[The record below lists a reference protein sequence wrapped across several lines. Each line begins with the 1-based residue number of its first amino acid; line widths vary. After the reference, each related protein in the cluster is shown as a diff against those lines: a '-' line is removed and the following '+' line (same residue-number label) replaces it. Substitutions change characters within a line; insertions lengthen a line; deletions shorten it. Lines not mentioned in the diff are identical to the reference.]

1 MISGT
6 AKGTR
11 LKTQKGMTTRPTS
24 DMVKEGLFNIIA
36 QYVQGA
42 QVLDLFAGTGSLG
55 IEALS
60 RGADCCRFVD
70 KSQSC
75 CRLISENLKLTRLA
89 DKAIIDNSDVFFAIE
104 RLGYSGTKFDII
116 LLDPPYYKNIIG
128 PTLNYISKN
137 DIIRTGGLVIAER
150 NKNDPVVPDNGS
162 LVIFRERRYGD
173 TSLDIYL
180 KQN

>member
-6 AKGTR
+6 AKGMR
-11 LKTQKGMTTRPTS
+11 LKSEKGMTTRPTS

-36 QYVQGA
+36 QYVPGA

-60 RGADCCRFVD
+60 RGADFCLFVD
-70 KSQSC
+70 KMESC
-75 CRLISENLKLTRLA
+75 CRLISQNLDLTRLS
-89 DKAIIDNSDVFFAIE
+89 DKASIENSDVFHAIE
-104 RLGYSGTKFDII
+104 RLGYGGNKFDII
-116 LLDPPYYKNIIG
+116 LLDPPYNKNIVG

-137 DIIRTGGLVIAER
+137 GIIKSGGLVIAER
-150 NKNDPVVPDNGS
+150 SKKDPVIRNSGS